1 MCKLFFVPSNTPA
14 FNWFSY
20 LWRSDRLS
28 YVLVTTDRFWTE
40 IQALLDL
47 SFPLSLLLSSL
58 LASADPCFP
67 CSVSSFSV
75 VGCELCRVRRDR
87 ALPAAALFWNQ
98 KKKKKAES
106 ERRGMLNWLV
116 VWLNIFRA
124 LSQAKHMVPVLI
136 KQLFWGGEC
145 ARVEGWYPVAVSAEP
160 CVEPWRHRWR
170 FERCQRRVLRNRE
183 PAKKEDAVCVWFP
196 AWTSLAGSVGFRLSS
211 RSSRRNNCG

>member
-98 KKKKKAES
+98 KKKKKSREREKGDVELTCSMTEHFQGFIPSKAHGSRFNKTTFFGGGMRES
-106 ERRGMLNWLV
+106 WRLV
-116 VWLNIFRA
+116 
-124 LSQAKHMVPVLI
+124 
-136 KQLFWGGEC
+136 
-145 ARVEGWYPVAVSAEP
+145 
-160 CVEPWRHRWR
+160 
-170 FERCQRRVLRNRE
+170 
-183 PAKKEDAVCVWFP
+183 
-196 AWTSLAGSVGFRLSS
+196 SS
-211 RSSRRNNCG
+211 RSISRAMCWTVETSLKIREVPETRPEEPRTCEEGGRSLRLVSSVDFSRRLRGLPLV